1 MIKITVAVEGM
12 MCPKCEA
19 HMDETVRKMLSVEK
33 VTSSHEKKE
42 TEIIA
47 AEDITDEKLQEVVAA
62 AGYEFHGTSREPYEK
77 KGLFGLFK
85 K

>member
-1 MIKITVAVEGM
+1 MIKITLAVEGM
-12 MCPKCEA
+12 MCARCEA
-19 HMDETVRKMLSVEK
+19 HMDETVRKALSVEK
-33 VTSSHEKKE
+33 VVSSHEKKE

-47 AEDITDEKLQEVVAA
+47 AEDVSDEKLQEVVAE
-62 AGYEFHGTSREPYEK
+62 AGYTLLGIKRESYEK